1 MKDVATDSTSYI
13 SIPASQSNNVTS
25 PIIKNNQ
32 KLNNNNNNNN
42 NSNSS
47 NFNSKTGDFPVL
59 TENKPAAEFFPAEPV
74 DIFMKQPMFRK
85 IAANVLQ
92 LVVVWGK

>member
-1 MKDVATDSTSYI
+1 MVENLLLAIRFTDTKEK
-13 SIPASQSNNVTS
+13 VG
-25 PIIKNNQ
+25 
-32 KLNNNNNNNN
+32 L
-42 NSNSS
+42 
-47 NFNSKTGDFPVL
+47 
-59 TENKPAAEFFPAEPV
+59 V